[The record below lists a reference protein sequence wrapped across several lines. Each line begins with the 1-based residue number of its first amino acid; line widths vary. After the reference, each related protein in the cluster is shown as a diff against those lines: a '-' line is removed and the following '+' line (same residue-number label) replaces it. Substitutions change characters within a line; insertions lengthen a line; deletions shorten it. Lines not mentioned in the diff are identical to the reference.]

1 MADILVVE
9 DNLEMGTLLC
19 DFLQAEGYS
28 TEHCMDGAD
37 AVDMFVAS
45 GAKLV
50 ILDIMLP
57 HLDGYGICK
66 KIRETS
72 NIPVIMVSAKNLK
85 DDKLKGL
92 LLGADDYIEKPYDI
106 DILIAKV
113 KGIFARRYSA
123 DVLSDGFLR
132 INKLRHT
139 VSVATG
145 IRETGSY
152 TDPLDGITDGSEDK
166 LKEKDRQLQNDTPIQ
181 DNQQAQKEIELT
193 QKEYELLTLLVENT
207 GKTLNK
213 DFLFNKIWGIDSDS
227 EQQTLTV
234 HIKWLRQKIEE
245 DPKNPKHIITVW
257 GVGYRYEVV
266 P

>member
-19 DFLQAEGYS
+19 DFLQAEGYT
-28 TEHCMDGAD
+28 TEHCMDGAE
-37 AVDMFVAS
+37 AAQMFMDS
-45 GAKLV
+45 KAKLV

-66 KIRETS
+66 KIREAS
-72 NIPVIMVSAKNLK
+72 NAPVIMVSAKNMK

-106 DILIAKV
+106 DILIAKI
-113 KGIFARRYSA
+113 KGIFARRYSTDA
-123 DVLSDGFLR
+123 LSDGFIK

-139 VSVATG
+139 VS
-145 IRETGSY
+145 I
-152 TDPLDGITDGSEDK
+152 LKGSE
-166 LKEKDRQLQNDTPIQ
+166 ETP
-181 DNQQAQKEIELT
+181 EIELT
-193 QKEYELLTLLVENT
+193 QKEFELLTLLVENT
-207 GKTLNK
+207 GKTMNK

-257 GVGYRYEVV
+257 GVGYRYEK
-266 P
+266 

>member
-9 DNLEMGTLLC
+9 DNMEMGTLLC
-19 DFLQAEGYS
+19 DFLNAEGYT
-28 TEHCMDGAD
+28 TEHCTDGAD
-37 AVDMFVAS
+37 AMDMFVSS

-57 HLDGYGICK
+57 HLDGFGICK

-72 NIPVIMVSAKNLK
+72 NTPIIMVSAKNMK

-113 KGIFARRYSA
+113 KGVFSRRYSTDA
-123 DVLSDGFLR
+123 FSDSFLR
-132 INKLRHT
+132 I
-139 VSVATG
+139 
-145 IRETGSY
+145 
-152 TDPLDGITDGSEDK
+152 DK
-166 LKEKDRQLQNDTPIQ
+166 LKKTVKVLNGKAEAAK
-181 DNQQAQKEIELT
+181 KETELT
-193 QKEYELLTLLVENT
+193 QKEYELLSLLVENT
-207 GKTLNK
+207 GKTMNK

-245 DPKNPKHIITVW
+245 NPKNPKHIVTVW
-257 GVGYRYEVV
+257 GVGYRYE
-266 P
+266 